1 MVKEYTQS
9 EVDEIS
15 AWAKSVNR
23 TEPIKVED
31 GTIFDVHKY
40 IEAHINDLKKGDY
53 IRQYPKFCN
62 NKPFSFPERFRQ
74 DLGYFDVV
82 V

>member
-1 MVKEYTQS
+1 MLKEYTQS

-40 IEAHINDLKKGDY
+40 IEAHINDLKK
-53 IRQYPKFCN
+53 YPNPTFRSAIDRLYRLRDILEG
-62 NKPFSFPERFRQ
+62 NKN
-74 DLGYFDVV
+74 G
-82 V
+82 

>member
-1 MVKEYTQS
+1 MEMVKEYTQS

-31 GTIFDVHKY
+31 GTIFDVPKY
-40 IEAHINDLKKGDY
+40 IEAHINDLKK
-53 IRQYPKFCN
+53 YPN
-62 NKPFSFPERFRQ
+62 PTFRSAI
-74 DLGYFDVV
+74 DRLYKLRDVLEGSEK
-82 V
+82 